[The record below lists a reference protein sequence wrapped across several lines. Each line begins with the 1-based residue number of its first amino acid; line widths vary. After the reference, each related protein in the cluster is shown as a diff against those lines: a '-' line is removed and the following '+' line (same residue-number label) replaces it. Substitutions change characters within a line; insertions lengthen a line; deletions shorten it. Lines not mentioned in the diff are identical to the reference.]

1 MYTEVSKYPFTCTQ
15 CGKKFSINGHWYNQW
30 ILHHYLDCKFLLHEL
45 IKHHKKIT
53 KKTAKVIFKYTIGWV
68 PLILFQIL
76 DIILEPLRRI
86 L

>member
-1 MYTEVSKYPFTCTQ
+1 MYTEVSKYSFTCTKCRKQ
-15 CGKKFSINGHWYNQW
+15 FSINGHWYNRCV
-30 ILHHYLDCKFLLHEL
+30 LHHYLDCKFLPRDLF
-45 IKHHKKIT
+45 KHHRKIT
-53 KKTAKVIFKYTIGWV
+53 NKCVKEIAICIIAWI